1 MCLQEMQ
8 AQARNAKTGK
18 PLSQTVRQ
26 CIATEKE
33 IKMDKSKQILKIA
46 RDRLGNQ
53 PTYNPVE
60 FLEMCAV
67 VRDEIEAAEQ
77 SVQADGACAECNGR
91 NGYHKTGCKNWL
103 WEPSP
108 SR

>member
-1 MCLQEMQ
+1 
-8 AQARNAKTGK
+8 
-18 PLSQTVRQ
+18 
-26 CIATEKE
+26 
-33 IKMDKSKQILKIA
+33 MDKSQQIFRIA

-77 SVQADGACAECNGR
+77 TGAVDLLHTCACGDLIPADEYRCLNCQREAAN
-91 NGYHKTGCKNWL
+91 H
-103 WEPSP
+103 
-108 SR
+108 